1 MASFTQAQMAQINQ
15 VLDQRYQSL
24 LEEVRDELGRAGDQ
38 TYMELFGRVTDV
50 GDQSVADALVDMNAA
65 IVDRQIQE
73 IRDIEET
80 RKRMKEASFGVCS
93 DCGGDIEF
101 NRVLAYPTAKRCVRC
116 QQQHEKTYAGEGR
129 PTL

>member
-1 MASFTQAQMAQINQ
+1 MANFTQQQMAQINQ
-15 VLDQRYQSL
+15 ALDQRYQSL
-24 LEEVRDELGRAGDQ
+24 LEEVRDELERAGEQ
-38 TYMELFGRVTDV
+38 TYVELFGRVTDV

-80 RKRMKEASFGVCS
+80 RKRMKTAGFGVCS

-116 QQQHEKTYAGEGR
+116 QRQHEKVFAGEGR